1 MTTTLE
7 PPVTAPV
14 VIDGMSAEDYHAD
27 KTSISSSGLRA
38 LLNPG
43 CPAQFKYDR
52 DHQQPPKR
60 EFDLGNAVHTKV
72 LGEGHDIVEIDY
84 PNYLKADARA
94 ARDEAYAAGKVPLLP
109 KEKAQVDAMEKAV
122 REHPL
127 AGPLFTPG
135 TGIPERSIYWTD
147 PETGVRCRVRP
158 DWVKQ
163 LPGTTLCVD
172 LKTIKDAAPDT
183 ISRAIRDHNYHQQDP
198 LYIDGIE
205 AAGLAPEG
213 CRFIFVFVSK
223 IAPYL
228 ITVRELVDQD
238 RDIGRARNQRAL
250 RIYAECESTGT
261 WPDWTGPVTEIP
273 QIGLPSWDTLRQAEE
288 YLR

>member
-7 PPVTAPV
+7 PPVAAPA
-14 VIDGMSAEDYHAD
+14 VIDGMTAEDYHAD

-60 EFDLGNAVHTKV
+60 EFDLGNAVHTAV

-94 ARDEAYAAGKVPLLP
+94 ARDEAYATGKVPLLP

-158 DWVKQ
+158 DWLKQ

-205 AAGLAPEG
+205 AAGLAPDG

-250 RIYAECESTGT
+250 RIYAECESTGI

-273 QIGLPSWDTLRQAEE
+273 RIGMPSWDTLRQAEE
-288 YLR
+288 YL